1 MSARLRKDSED
12 SDFKK
17 SKDKEGKVN
26 SALEIPSLGYL
37 VSKQQQRGG
46 VKSYRSLLTYSGRCG
61 QK

>member
-1 MSARLRKDSED
+1 MWSARLRKDSED

-37 VSKQQQRGG
+37 VSKQQQR
-46 VKSYRSLLTYSGRCG
+46 
-61 QK
+61 